1 MICFSKQHWT
11 LSLRCRDRP
20 SFPVAVLAHYEGR
33 RAITN
38 KRRASVTSIQQ
49 PPRSPQLPLHVVT
62 AGPEDDASG
71 AAGFQ
76 LDETF
81 AQLLASACEGHPFR
95 GGYVDERVM
104 AVRNVE
110 GMTAVNGEVA
120 DVFVRTFDASQ
131 PRFAVRRA
139 FTLSEPARKTG
150 NARPRSHTHRHHH
163 KSGIWY

>member
-1 MICFSKQHWT
+1 MPRCGPC
-11 LSLRCRDRP
+11 SLGEGGGRSQISDAPP
-20 SFPVAVLAHYEGR
+20 SPQSSNLRVG
-33 RAITN
+33 
-38 KRRASVTSIQQ
+38 
-49 PPRSPQLPLHVVT
+49 PQLPFHIVT

-71 AAGFQ
+71 AAGLE

-81 AQLLASACEGHPFR
+81 AQFLASACEGHLFG

-131 PRFAVRRA
+131 PRFDVRRA

-163 KSGIWY
+163 